1 MVHHCRMPLPSD
13 FARAG
18 FNPTPQTSNRPATM
32 LNLQSGGARLGG
44 HGFPAQ
50 RRVSSSVMTVYET
63 TNHNTIYHW
72 ATSRGLY
79 PACVAGEPTKIR
91 LGGDPDAN
99 LGEELQPI
107 EWWRWFQ
114 EFDRRNLQLIY
125 DPSKGWFTLGSRL
138 APSGA

>member
-1 MVHHCRMPLPSD
+1 
-13 FARAG
+13 
-18 FNPTPQTSNRPATM
+18 
-32 LNLQSGGARLGG
+32 
-44 HGFPAQ
+44 
-50 RRVSSSVMTVYET
+50 MTVYET

-72 ATSRGLY
+72 ATSRGLW
-79 PACVAGEPTKIR
+79 PASVAGEPTKIR

-99 LGEELQPI
+99 LGEELAPL

-138 APSGA
+138 APSGS